1 MRRKSSTGLRRPCVS
16 SPDPFFIGVKA
27 MLEVVKGD
35 ITRFPAEAIVNAA
48 NRYLEHGGGVAYAIA
63 KAAAGDA
70 SEYIEIS
77 KKAMREQLG
86 KDFIEHGEVV
96 VTPAMRL
103 EKYGIKY
110 VIHTVGP
117 YCGGKW
123 GEDKKQKLRK
133 AILGALRK
141 AEELRVKTI
150 AFPAISAGIYG
161 CPLEKVVKTFKETV
175 GEFSKEARGVEKV
188 YLVLYSSD
196 TYKRAVDVLR
206 EKGY

>member
-1 MRRKSSTGLRRPCVS
+1 
-16 SPDPFFIGVKA
+16 

-70 SEYIEIS
+70 REYIRIS
-77 KKAMREQLG
+77 KEALREQLG
-86 KDFIEHGEVV
+86 KDRIEHGEVV

-103 EKYGIKY
+103 ERYGIKY

-117 YCGGKW
+117 YCGGRW
-123 GEDKKQKLRK
+123 DGDKKEKLRR

-141 AEELRVKTI
+141 ADELGVKSV

-161 CPLEKVVKTFKETV
+161 CPLEEVVRTFKETV
-175 GEFSKEARGVEKV
+175 EEFLRKARRVERV
-188 YLVLYSSD
+188 YLVLYSD
-196 TYKRAVDVLR
+196 DAYRTALDVLHQKR
-206 EKGY
+206 Y

>member
-1 MRRKSSTGLRRPCVS
+1 
-16 SPDPFFIGVKA
+16 

-70 SEYIEIS
+70 REYIRIS
-77 KKAMREQLG
+77 KEALREQLG
-86 KDFIEHGEVV
+86 KDSMEHGEVV

-103 EKYGIKY
+103 ERYGIKY

-117 YCGGKW
+117 YCGGRW
-123 GEDKKQKLRK
+123 DGDKKEKLRK

-141 AEELRVKTI
+141 ADELGVKSV

-161 CPLEKVVKTFKETV
+161 CPLEEVVRTFKETV
-175 GEFSKEARGVEKV
+175 EEFSREAKSVERV
-188 YLVLYSSD
+188 YLVLYSED
-196 TYKRAVDVLR
+196 AYRRALDVL
-206 EKGY
+206 

>member
-1 MRRKSSTGLRRPCVS
+1 MG
-16 SPDPFFIGVKA
+16 

-35 ITRFPAEAIVNAA
+35 LTRFPAEAIVNAA

-70 SEYIEIS
+70 REYVRIS
-77 KKAMREQLG
+77 KEAMREQLG
-86 KDFIEHGEVV
+86 KTSIEHGEVV

-103 EKYGIKY
+103 ERHGIWY

-117 YCGGKW
+117 YCGGRW
-123 GEDKKQKLRK
+123 DGDKKEKLRR

-141 AEELRVKTI
+141 AEELGVRTV

-161 CPLEKVVKTFKETV
+161 CPLEEVVRTFKEIV
-175 GEFSKEARGVEKV
+175 EGFSREARSVEKV
-188 YLVLYSSD
+188 YLVLYSEGD
-196 TYKRAVDVLR
+196 YERALKALR
-206 EKGY
+206 S